1 MIWYKTYF
9 YDNYICNFFIIIAPK
24 KVIKKRLLGDFLQE
38 ISFSDFLL
46 KNVMFNLSYFLC
58 INCEIY

>member
-1 MIWYKTYF
+1 MTITF
-9 YDNYICNFFIIIAPK
+9 VIFLLLLHPK

-38 ISFSDFLL
+38 LCFSDFLL

-58 INCEIY
+58 INYEIY

>member
-9 YDNYICNFFIIIAPK
+9 YDNYICNFFIIITPK